1 MNRFLYSLC
10 LLVLL
15 LTSCNKKEPDK
26 VEYVDKMSY
35 KSTYYSSGFATE
47 GNDYYYIN
55 TDKGSKEVSEGPS
68 VPSRYIVDVDARYQ
82 SMHYIRIKKAKEAGI
97 ESEIPDPVI
106 EKFIVKIYDIG
117 TKELLKTIDVKP
129 LIENCGEDI
138 CITAYDFDTTL
149 IEGQPY
155 ITIDIADVFHS
166 TTDYNIND
174 YDYRWFCVNL
184 LTGEYIIREREP
196 SGFKKL
202 RYAEVAIFAKRWEF
216 FSINSPG
223 IHYQEKMFVYNMNYW
238 DGCRVIEFYVKEIPI
253 NNKKLYSRFPT
264 LKAEVEKLKAEDNNA
279 RINLVLT
286 GNPSY
291 EEVASY
297 IVEDGFEPTF
307 DGMRVWDNES
317 IDGQKHTVHSAE
329 EWYKY
334 YKYYKPEELDWSFI
348 NPILPR
354 EE

>member
-1 MNRFLYSLC
+1 MNRILYSLC
-10 LLVLL
+10 LLLLL

-55 TDKGSKEVSEGPS
+55 TDKGSKVVREGTT

-97 ESEIPDPVI
+97 ESKIPDPII
-106 EKFIVKIYDIG
+106 EKFIVEVYDIG

-138 CITAYDFDTTL
+138 CITAYNFDTIL

-196 SGFKKL
+196 SGFKDL
-202 RYAEVAIFAKRWEF
+202 RYAEVEIFSNRWEF
-216 FSINSPG
+216 FP
-223 IHYQEKMFVYNMNYW
+223 
-238 DGCRVIEFYVKEIPI
+238 
-253 NNKKLYSRFPT
+253 
-264 LKAEVEKLKAEDNNA
+264 
-279 RINLVLT
+279 
-286 GNPSY
+286 
-291 EEVASY
+291 
-297 IVEDGFEPTF
+297 
-307 DGMRVWDNES
+307 
-317 IDGQKHTVHSAE
+317 
-329 EWYKY
+329 
-334 YKYYKPEELDWSFI
+334 
-348 NPILPR
+348 
-354 EE
+354 

>member
-1 MNRFLYSLC
+1 MNRILYSLC
-10 LLVLL
+10 LLLLL
-15 LTSCNKKEPDK
+15 LTSCNKKEPDDK
-26 VEYVDKMSY
+26 VEYVMNMSY

-55 TDKGSKEVSEGPS
+55 TNKESKVVREGTT
-68 VPSRYIVDVDARYQ
+68 VPSRYIVDVDAKYQ

-97 ESEIPDPVI
+97 ESEIPDPII
-106 EKFIVKIYDIG
+106 EKFIVKVYDIG

-155 ITIDIADVFHS
+155 IIIDIRDVVHSIADYKL
-166 TTDYNIND
+166 TPYK
-174 YDYRWFCVNL
+174 WFCVNL

-196 SGFKKL
+196 VGFEKN
-202 RYAEVAIFAKRWEF
+202 RYAEVAIFAERWEF

-223 IHYQEKMFVYNMNYW
+223 IHYQEKMFVHNMNYW

-253 NNKKLYSRFPT
+253 NNEKLYSRFPT

-317 IDGQKHTVHSAE
+317 IDGQIHTVHSAE

-348 NPILPR
+348 NPIMPR

>member
-1 MNRFLYSLC
+1 MNRILYSLC

-149 IEGQPY
+149 M
-155 ITIDIADVFHS
+155 
-166 TTDYNIND
+166 
-174 YDYRWFCVNL
+174 
-184 LTGEYIIREREP
+184 
-196 SGFKKL
+196 KK
-202 RYAEVAIFAKRWEF
+202 A
-216 FSINSPG
+216 
-223 IHYQEKMFVYNMNYW
+223 
-238 DGCRVIEFYVKEIPI
+238 
-253 NNKKLYSRFPT
+253 
-264 LKAEVEKLKAEDNNA
+264 
-279 RINLVLT
+279 
-286 GNPSY
+286 
-291 EEVASY
+291 
-297 IVEDGFEPTF
+297 
-307 DGMRVWDNES
+307 
-317 IDGQKHTVHSAE
+317 
-329 EWYKY
+329 
-334 YKYYKPEELDWSFI
+334 I
-348 NPILPR
+348 NPPSEMGEPAKPKRYL
-354 EE
+354 EY

>member
-1 MNRFLYSLC
+1 MG
-10 LLVLL
+10 V
-15 LTSCNKKEPDK
+15 
-26 VEYVDKMSY
+26 
-35 KSTYYSSGFATE
+35 
-47 GNDYYYIN
+47 
-55 TDKGSKEVSEGPS
+55 
-68 VPSRYIVDVDARYQ
+68 
-82 SMHYIRIKKAKEAGI
+82 
-97 ESEIPDPVI
+97 
-106 EKFIVKIYDIG
+106 
-117 TKELLKTIDVKP
+117 
-129 LIENCGEDI
+129 
-138 CITAYDFDTTL
+138 
-149 IEGQPY
+149 
-155 ITIDIADVFHS
+155 
-166 TTDYNIND
+166 
-174 YDYRWFCVNL
+174 
-184 LTGEYIIREREP
+184 
-196 SGFKKL
+196 
-202 RYAEVAIFAKRWEF
+202 

-223 IHYQEKMFVYNMNYW
+223 IHYQEKMFVHNMNYW

-253 NNKKLYSRFPT
+253 NNEKLYSRFPT

-317 IDGQKHTVHSAE
+317 IDGQIHTVHSAE